1 MADNTND
8 KKSSWIEDRFK
19 QNLSSAV
26 SSAAQL
32 GSMAGNKAQEIKQD
46 YKKFGKEASELPGQ
60 ISRNRADREAI
71 LARESKSN
79 ALTESQKEQLKNI
92 SNAED
97 AQKFVDASILG
108 NENGDYG
115 AGQSIYN
122 DSIKSAG
129 KAWLG
134 FGEDVAITALGGPVI
149 GGAAKIGSKIGGAA
163 VKGGSSLFKG
173 AAEAIGSKL
182 PSLKNVSNV
191 FKSEADIAT
200 EAKAAEKA
208 RREAAREAKREE
220 IRGNATRPKG
230 STFNSNAENAAKNET
245 AAAEA
250 KAAEKE
256 AAKQKNVDPWT
267 GETVNPKAPK
277 APKVDTNTTPKKSII
292 PTKTLLGAA
301 ALDAG
306 YGIYEDPE
314 GAWNTAKEFGN
325 DLVHAGIHGAA
336 ALTDDPEGN
345 EKKWKEG
352 WDNEDIGKDVGDA
365 ASTAASVA
373 TGAYVG
379 SQGNPFKGMAGGIV
393 GGIGGLFAANRSSE
407 AALSSMPSGGDTG
420 MTGESHF
427 GSDDMSG
434 KSAVEILNKIYG
446 VLSKLYDTT
455 LTISR
460 DTSAL
465 VRGAA
470 SQDAAR
476 DASNANLMARQNEG
490 GSASPIFSGG
500 GGGGEESSESS
511 KKEDK
516 KEGKGLWDSLTSKLP
531 EAAKTALGAVSGAGS
546 KVAKAAKFLAGNKGK
561 IAAGLGAG
569 AMLATKNLDEEFE
582 KQGITDPY
590 VKEAIK
596 AKMMSESGGKGGSEG
611 NWTKTSNARIR
622 EKMPQLAHMSDQELN
637 DLKSQGNEV
646 FLDKAYEKYG
656 GFKYR
661 GRGLTQLTGKANY
674 AAADKALGLN
684 GELVN
689 NPDILSTDKELDKK
703 VSVWFYKNAG
713 ADKKKFDNQQDANK
727 WAINKAGGKKY
738 APGTALAEGEL
749 ARVNKFQ
756 QSINNQTQ
764 PNETAVATTAS
775 PVKKDSEF
783 KINPETGVYEQQK
796 VGDIAASQVAWKE
809 DQKNFDGMYKT
820 TSGGGSR
827 TKTEPEVQL
836 TEEQKAYEKWEK
848 DPINNPDPLAKH
860 HSKIKP
866 QGYLDAKDASLE
878 NKRKAINANLKANK
892 ITTEEANRQLDDI
905 NREQNNNELAKM
917 EKANATASPSKLED
931 MEAEVGE
938 VDRQKASLQ
947 EERDKL
953 AQLSPRDEKEMTS
966 QLDRL
971 SDIHTEME
979 SLNKRRNDVTGSPEY
994 LSNLG
999 SQNSGGT
1006 QKVSAQAP
1014 SQQTPMV
1021 TESPAGYGKAI
1032 PSVRN
1037 DDPTLKMLEEGN
1049 MWRTSTHEA

>member
-8 KKSSWIEDRFK
+8 KKSSWIEDRLK
-19 QNLSSAV
+19 QNL

-32 GSMAGNKAQEIKQD
+32 GSQVGAKAQEIKQD

-60 ISRNRADREAI
+60 LSRNRADREAI

-92 SNAED
+92 SNAGD

-115 AGQSIYN
+115 AGQSVYN

-134 FGEDVAITALGGPVI
+134 FGEDVAVAALGGPAI
-149 GGAAKIGSKIGGAA
+149 GAAAKIGTKLGGAA
-163 VKGGSSLFKG
+163 IKGGSSVFKG

-182 PSLKNVSNV
+182 PSLKSVSNV
-191 FKSEADIAT
+191 FKSEADIAA
-200 EAKAAEKA
+200 EAKVAEKA

-220 IRGNATRPKG
+220 IRGNATRSKN
-230 STFNSNAENAAKNET
+230 STFDSNAESAAKNEA

-250 KAAEKE
+250 KVAEKA
-256 AAKQKNVDPWT
+256 AAKEKNADPWT
-267 GETVNPKAPK
+267 GETVNQKMSKPLKLDRI
-277 APKVDTNTTPKKSII
+277 DTAPKKSMI
-292 PTKTLLGAA
+292 PKALLGAA

-306 YGIYEDPE
+306 YGIYKDPE

-325 DLVHAGIHGAA
+325 DLVHTGIHGVAS
-336 ALTDDPEGN
+336 LTDDPEAN
-345 EKKWKEG
+345 EKNWNEA
-352 WDNEDIGKDVGDA
+352 WDGTNLGDLGDA

-379 SQGNPFKGMAGGIV
+379 SQGNPFRGAASGIV

-407 AALSSMPSGGDTG
+407 ATLSSMPSGGDSG

-446 VLSKLYDTT
+446 VMSRLYDTT

-460 DTSAL
+460 DTAAL
-465 VRGAA
+465 VRGAS

-476 DASNANLMARQNEG
+476 DASTVNLMARQNEG
-490 GSASPIFSGG
+490 GSSPMFYGG
-500 GGGGEESSESS
+500 GEGGGSEGGGGEG
-511 KKEDK
+511 KKDK
-516 KEGKGLWDSLTSKLP
+516 EKGKGFFSSLMDKIP
-531 EAAKTALGAVSGAGS
+531 KKGIAGTALSAISGAGN
-546 KVAKAAKFLAGNKGK
+546 KLAKAAKFLGGNKGK

-569 AMLATKNLDEEFE
+569 AMLVSKDLDEELE
-582 KQGITDPY
+582 GQGITDPY
-590 VKEAIK
+590 AKEAIK

-611 NWTKTSNARIR
+611 NWTKTSNSRIR

-674 AAADKALGLN
+674 EAADKALGLN
-684 GELVN
+684 GELAN
-689 NPDILSTDKELDKK
+689 NPDILATDKELDKK

-713 ADKKKFDNQQDANK
+713 ADKKKFDNQEDANK

-749 ARVNKFQ
+749 ARVNKIQ
-756 QSINNQTQ
+756 QSTPGGNQ
-764 PNETAVATTAS
+764 TAVASAS
-775 PVKKDSEF
+775 PIKKDSEAT
-783 KINPETGVYEQQK
+783 INPENVVSGQGTNGENVISGQGTNGENITLSKTG
-796 VGDIAASQVAWKE
+796 
-809 DQKNFDGMYKT
+809 
-820 TSGGGSR
+820 SGGESR
-827 TKTEPEVQL
+827 TRTAPEVEL
-836 TEEQKAYEKWEK
+836 TEEQKAYEKWQN

-878 NKRKAINANLKANK
+878 KQRKTVEADMKANR
-892 ITTEEANRQLDDI
+892 ITTDEANAKYDDI
-905 NREQNNNELAKM
+905 NREQNNNEWAKM
-917 EKANATASPSKLED
+917 EKADATASPSKNSKIDD
-931 MEAEVGE
+931 MEAELSE
-938 VDRQKASLQ
+938 VDNQKATLQ

-953 AQLSPRDEKEMTS
+953 AQLSPRDEKEMAS

-971 SDIHTEME
+971 SDIHTEMGA
-979 SLNKRRNDVTGSPEY
+979 LDQRRNAVSGSPEY
-994 LSNLG
+994 LANLENRKSGG
-999 SQNSGGT
+999 SQ
-1006 QKVSAQAP
+1006 QAP
-1014 SQQTPMV
+1014 QQATVQQVASAP
-1021 TESPAGYGKAI
+1021 TSPAGAAKSI
-1032 PSVRN
+1032 PNSRN
-1037 DDPTLKMLEEGN
+1037 DEPTLKMLEEGN
-1049 MWRTSTHEA
+1049 MWRTNSHDA